1 MGTHEDYGDIFGDFI
16 TRKEE
21 NILRIGFQNIGGF
34 PIDRGKHKEGI
45 IRKGITRWEF
55 DVFGLAETNVDW
67 RIVREEDKLY
77 FRTKEWWESL
87 HLSWT
92 HNSTQKPITAR
103 QFGGTAIFSMG
114 PAAHRVV
121 DKGADPSN
129 LGRWTWTRYRGK
141 NNYTLRIISA
151 YRPNPPNGP
160 FTVYAQ
166 HNAYFHTTGNPR
178 CPRKAFLQDLCKDI
192 NEFLE
197 CGDSIILM
205 IDGNSNMRQGD
216 LKSAFESCTLKE
228 VILKKHGLDGP
239 ATFRRNNTMTPIDG
253 IWSSPSIEIK
263 ACGYFDYDDV
273 FPNTDHRCLWA
284 DITFVNAF
292 GHNMPAI
299 VRPAA

>member
-92 HNSTQKPITAR
+92 HNSTQKPITTR

-166 HNAYFHTTGNPR
+166 QNAYFHTTGNPR
-178 CPRKAFLQDLCKDI
+178 CPRKAFLQDLCKEI
-192 NEFLE
+192 NEYLE

-205 IDGNSNMRQGD
+205 LDGNSNMRQGD
-216 LKSAFESCTLKE
+216 LK
-228 VILKKHGLDGP
+228 
-239 ATFRRNNTMTPIDG
+239 
-253 IWSSPSIEIK
+253 
-263 ACGYFDYDDV
+263 
-273 FPNTDHRCLWA
+273 
-284 DITFVNAF
+284 
-292 GHNMPAI
+292 
-299 VRPAA
+299 